1 LHCSF
6 GQFILDTEVTMTK
19 QYISPLIEKLLSEVS
34 PEQFEATSKQMEPQ
48 GPKAEAQDLVLTFY
62 YSLPNNGSL
71 NHGINSCE
79 SRYKEAVMCAKL
91 SLERI
96 ILALEA
102 HSWQNRDH
110 IEHHKEMLKEIE
122 NL

>member
-1 LHCSF
+1 MSNN
-6 GQFILDTEVTMTK
+6 K
-19 QYISPLIEKLLSEVS
+19 QSNIEKLLSEVS
-34 PEQFEATSKQMEPQ
+34 AIHWGTSKQMEPQ
-48 GPKAEAQDLVLTFY
+48 GPKEEAQDLVLTFY
-62 YSLPNNGSL
+62 YRLPNNGSL
-71 NHGINSCE
+71 KTGINSCE

-102 HSWQNRDH
+102 HSWQNRHH

>member
-1 LHCSF
+1 
-6 GQFILDTEVTMTK
+6 MTK
-19 QYISPLIEKLLSEVS
+19 EYISPLIEKLLSEVS

-48 GPKAEAQDLVLTFY
+48 GPKAEAQYFVLSFY
-62 YSLPNNGSL
+62 YRLPNNGSL
-71 NHGINSCE
+71 YTGINSCE

-102 HSWQNRDH
+102 HSWQNRHH

>member
-1 LHCSF
+1 
-6 GQFILDTEVTMTK
+6 MTK
-19 QYISPLIEKLLSEVS
+19 EYISPLIEKLLSEVS
-34 PEQFEATSKQMEPQ
+34 PEQFEATSKQMESQ

-71 NHGINSCE
+71 NQGINSCE

-102 HSWQNRDH
+102 HSWQNRHH

>member
-1 LHCSF
+1 MAK
-6 GQFILDTEVTMTK
+6 E
-19 QYISPLIEKLLSEVS
+19 YISPLIEKLLSEVS

-102 HSWQNRDH
+102 HSWQNRHH

>member
-1 LHCSF
+1 MKAR
-6 GQFILDTEVTMTK
+6 E
-19 QYISPLIEKLLSEVS
+19 YISKLSKELLDETT
-34 PEQFEATSKQMEPQ
+34 PEEFEITSKSMEPQ

-102 HSWQNRDH
+102 HSWQNRHH

>member
-1 LHCSF
+1 
-6 GQFILDTEVTMTK
+6 MTK
-19 QYISPLIEKLLSEVS
+19 EYISPLIEKLLSEVS

-48 GPKAEAQDLVLTFY
+48 GPKAEAQDFVLSFY
-62 YSLPNNGSL
+62 YRLPNNGSL
-71 NHGINSCE
+71 YTGINSCE

-91 SLERI
+91 SIERI

>member
-1 LHCSF
+1 MAKESISSF
-6 GQFILDTEVTMTK
+6 
-19 QYISPLIEKLLSEVS
+19 IEKLLSEAS
-34 PEQFEATSKQMEPQ
+34 PEQFEATSKQMESQ

-71 NHGINSCE
+71 NQGINSCE

-91 SLERI
+91 SIERI

-102 HSWQNRDH
+102 HSWQNRHH

>member
-1 LHCSF
+1 MKTTTTKHS
-6 GQFILDTEVTMTK
+6 EVTMTK
-19 QYISPLIEKLLSEVS
+19 EYISPLIEKLLSEVS